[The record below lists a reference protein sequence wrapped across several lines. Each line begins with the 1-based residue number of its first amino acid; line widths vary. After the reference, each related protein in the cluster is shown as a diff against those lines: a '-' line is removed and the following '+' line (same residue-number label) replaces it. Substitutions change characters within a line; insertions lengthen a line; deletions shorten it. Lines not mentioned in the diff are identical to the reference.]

1 MGLFDF
7 FRRKKE
13 KPVEQKP
20 EVTKH
25 KTEQP
30 LEKRSDKPAEQ
41 KKVEQPF
48 QKRKPRPYHSRRNK
62 QVTSGQPSQ
71 QGQPNAGTH
80 GSKPATG
87 PSQRPAQKHYSNH
100 RSSGT
105 AQRNYTVKAGD
116 SLSRIAKQFYG
127 NANDWQKIYQ
137 ANKNRI
143 KDPNII
149 HPGQVL
155 VIP

>member
-20 EVTKH
+20 EQPKN
-25 KTEQP
+25 KPEQP
-30 LEKRSDKPAEQ
+30 AEKRNDKPVEQ
-41 KKVEQPF
+41 KKVERPF
-48 QKRKPRPYHSRRNK
+48 QKRKPRPYHARKNDEVKS
-62 QVTSGQPSQ
+62 QQPLTSGKQQQPK
-71 QGQPNAGTH
+71 PH
-80 GSKPATG
+80 GAT
-87 PSQRPAQKHYSNH
+87 QRPAQKHYTPQ
-100 RSSGT
+100 RTVGT
-105 AQRNYTVKAGD
+105 QRTYTVKAGD

-137 ANKNRI
+137 ANKNKI

-149 HPGQVL
+149 HAGQIL
-155 VIP
+155 IIP